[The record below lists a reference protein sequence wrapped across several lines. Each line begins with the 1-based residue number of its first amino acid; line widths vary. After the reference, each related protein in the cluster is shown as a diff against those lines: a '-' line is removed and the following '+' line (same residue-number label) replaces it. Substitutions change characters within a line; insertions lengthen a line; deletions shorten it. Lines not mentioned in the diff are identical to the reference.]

1 MCSSTV
7 ILSKYLFIKVFYY
20 WTSFFII
27 LIKYAN
33 LNVFIEL
40 NILFLV
46 NLYIFKKLFSYCAAA
61 FLAGAFL
68 AGAFLAG
75 AFLAG
80 A

>member
-1 MCSSTV
+1 MQ
-7 ILSKYLFIKVFYY
+7 ILTF
-20 WTSFFII
+20 
-27 LIKYAN
+27 
-33 LNVFIEL
+33 FIEL

-46 NLYIFKKLFSYCAAA
+46 YLYIFKKLFSYCAAA